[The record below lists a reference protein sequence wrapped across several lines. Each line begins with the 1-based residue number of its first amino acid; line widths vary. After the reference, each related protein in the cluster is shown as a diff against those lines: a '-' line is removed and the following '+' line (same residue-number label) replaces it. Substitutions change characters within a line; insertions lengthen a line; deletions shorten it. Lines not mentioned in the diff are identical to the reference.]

1 MKRQLFIA
9 HISLSI
15 TVVFA
20 ACKPSR
26 VWPAVCLHK
35 MLGSG
40 VSGPGRLSDFN
51 PNCPIPSRQS

>member
-1 MKRQLFIA
+1 MKRQLLIA
-9 HISLSI
+9 HRLLSI
-15 TVVFA
+15 TVAFA

-26 VWPAVCLHK
+26 VRPGVCLHK
-35 MLGSG
+35 ILGSG